1 MTDRDK
7 PKFVLVWAERGV
19 SGKLVQQEVDTVLLV
34 AVRAADKPSEVNDE
48 AATGQM
54 AALLGKKKQKKD
66 TQPLSH

>member
-1 MTDRDK
+1 M
-7 PKFVLVWAERGV
+7 

-34 AVRAADKPSEVNDE
+34 AVRAADKPSEANDE

-54 AALLGKKKQKKD
+54 AALLGKKKQKKE

>member
-1 MTDRDK
+1 M
-7 PKFVLVWAERGV
+7 

-34 AVRAADKPSEVNDE
+34 AVRAADKPFEANDE

-54 AALLGKKKQKKD
+54 ATLLGEKKQKKD